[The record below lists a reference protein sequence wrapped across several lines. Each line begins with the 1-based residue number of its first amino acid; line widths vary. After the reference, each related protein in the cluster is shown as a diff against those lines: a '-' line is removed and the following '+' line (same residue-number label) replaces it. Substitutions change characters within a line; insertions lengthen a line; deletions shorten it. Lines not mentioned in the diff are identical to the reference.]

1 MRICTSC
8 CQRFN
13 RPAWRCP
20 VCGHAPEERDGCLVF
35 APKLAHATDGFE
47 PEYFD
52 QIASLEDS
60 GHFWFEARARLI
72 TWALTR
78 YFAQATTYM
87 EIGCGTGHLLSHVIT
102 ASPQLEISGGD
113 VLEAG
118 LRYAAARVPTV
129 TFYQMDA
136 RQMPFEEEFDVVGAY
151 DVLEHI
157 EEERQ
162 VLGEIFRALKPGG
175 GAILTVPQHSFLWGP
190 ADEYSRHRRRYTRSG
205 LVETVK
211 AAGFDVIRTTS
222 WVSLLLP
229 ALLISR
235 MRERRAGTTFDPVAE
250 FQSSARLN
258 KALAWICGIERTLIT
273 RGLSFG
279 AGGSLL
285 LVARKPSVAS
295 DVQPVS

>member
-1 MRICTSC
+1 
-8 CQRFN
+8 
-13 RPAWRCP
+13 
-20 VCGHAPEERDGCLVF
+20 
-35 APKLAHATDGFE
+35 
-47 PEYFD
+47 
-52 QIASLEDS
+52 
-60 GHFWFEARARLI
+60 
-72 TWALTR
+72 
-78 YFAQATTYM
+78 M

-102 ASPQLEISGGD
+102 ASPHLETSGSD

-118 LRYAAARVPTV
+118 LKYAAARVPRV
-129 TFYQMDA
+129 TFYQIDA

-162 VLGEIFRALKPGG
+162 VLAEIFRALKPGG

-190 ADEYSRHRRRYTRSG
+190 ADEYSRHKRRYTRSG

-211 AAGFDVIRTTS
+211 ATGFDVIRATS

-229 ALLISR
+229 ALLLSR
-235 MRERRAGTTFDPVAE
+235 MRERRGSTAFDPIAE

-258 KALAWICGIERTLIT
+258 KVLAWISSVERTLIT
-273 RGLSFG
+273 RGLSFA

-285 LVARKPSVAS
+285 VVVRKPSVAS
-295 DVQPVS
+295 AAQSVSST